1 MGSAEN
7 EQLDRT
13 VREACVES
21 GLRSDS
27 AFLVKNLMRRDPAT
41 WPVCCGSGC
50 NPCTENL
57 VAAAV
62 CAKRKLAEAEQVAA
76 EALTLECT
84 DGAPSK
90 VASSGC

>member
-1 MGSAEN
+1 MGSAEQ

-13 VREACVES
+13 VREACAQS

-57 VAAAV
+57 VMAAV
-62 CAKRKLAEAEQVAA
+62 AAKRMLTEVAESEQTAA
-76 EALTLECT
+76 ESVPA
-84 DGAPSK
+84 K
-90 VASSGC
+90 VATVG

>member
-1 MGSAEN
+1 MGSAEQ

-13 VREACVES
+13 VREACVQS

-57 VAAAV
+57 VMAAV
-62 CAKRKLAEAEQVAA
+62 AAKRMLAEAASEPAA
-76 EALTLECT
+76 DA
-84 DGAPSK
+84 APTVGK
-90 VASSGC
+90 VATSG